1 MVYRNK
7 PSVHCES
14 IGKSNYQ
21 LPKFSAFRTG
31 EEFKPS
37 RLHTCMHTFIDHI
50 HHLRLEEQLFVLG
63 ENVYE
68 LNHKAYDQLFATEL
82 KRLAMHNDRMA
93 KSQLEDLADNF
104 QFTRYILKSV
114 RSAGFKDEQQANQ
127 ITHDIV
133 SQLLLGSLFDFD
145 PAVIPFGKR
154 FSVSVANAIRNVV
167 AKQNN
172 RQRLIPSIPISD
184 EEGVGI
190 PSSQIAGKNVGTAD
204 QGVTDDFGTFV
215 HERLGPLGSAV
226 LRAKLDGD
234 EVKGLVGS
242 VELGGPSNYR
252 IKQTVIAIKQLARE
266 FFAER
271 DDNVALGQIERALD
285 SEKKTMEKRFGKR
298 D

>member
-1 MVYRNK
+1 
-7 PSVHCES
+7 
-14 IGKSNYQ
+14 
-21 LPKFSAFRTG
+21 
-31 EEFKPS
+31 
-37 RLHTCMHTFIDHI
+37 MHTFIGHV
-50 HHLRLEEQLFVLG
+50 HHLRLEEQLLVLG
-63 ENVYE
+63 ENVYD

-82 KRLAMHNDRMA
+82 KRLAMQTNDRMA
-93 KSQLEDLADNF
+93 KTQLEDLAEKF
-104 QFTRYILKSV
+104 KFTAYILKSV

-167 AKQNN
+167 AKRNN

-190 PSSQIAGKNVGTAD
+190 PSSQIAGKNVGADD
-204 QGVTDDFGTFV
+204 QGVTDDFAKFV

-226 LRAKLDGD
+226 LRAKLEGD

-242 VELGGPSNYR
+242 VELGGPTSYR
-252 IKQTVIAIKQLARE
+252 IKQMVIAIKQLAQE

-271 DDNVALGQIERALD
+271 DDDAALNQIERALD
-285 SEKKTMEKRFGKR
+285 SERKTVEKRFGKTR
-298 D
+298 AVTETNLPWLQ

>member
-1 MVYRNK
+1 
-7 PSVHCES
+7 
-14 IGKSNYQ
+14 
-21 LPKFSAFRTG
+21 
-31 EEFKPS
+31 
-37 RLHTCMHTFIDHI
+37 MHTFIDHI

-63 ENVYE
+63 ENVYD

-82 KRLAMHNDRMA
+82 KRLAMQTNDR
-93 KSQLEDLADNF
+93 KSKVQLEDLADNF

-127 ITHDIV
+127 ITHDLV
-133 SQLLLGSLFDFD
+133 SQLLLGSLFEFD

-190 PSSQIAGKNVGTAD
+190 PSSQIAGQTVGTVD
-204 QGVTDDFGTFV
+204 QGLTDEFAKFV
-215 HERLGPLGSAV
+215 HSRLGPLGSAV
-226 LRAKLDGD
+226 LKSKLDGD

-242 VELGGPSNYR
+242 VELGGPTSYR
-252 IKQTVIAIKQLARE
+252 IKQMVIAIKQLARE

-271 DDNVALGQIERALD
+271 DDDVALGQIERALD
-285 SEKKTMEKRFGKR
+285 SEKKTMERRFGKR
-298 D
+298 EHYV